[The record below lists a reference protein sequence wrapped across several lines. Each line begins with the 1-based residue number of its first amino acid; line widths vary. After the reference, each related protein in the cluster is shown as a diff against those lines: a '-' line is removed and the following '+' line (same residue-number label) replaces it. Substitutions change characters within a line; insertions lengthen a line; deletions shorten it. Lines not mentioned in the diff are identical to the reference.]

1 METSDKGSSRP
12 SAEQAE
18 GLQPRSRPRPAAS
31 TERPKWTPGLKPQV
45 WRLQGS
51 TVAGERH
58 STQGYSGQPVV
69 NSSSVTV
76 TSQAQ
81 PRQQEKNHT
90 EAMPSALGAE
100 LRGQVD
106 EATGT
111 QVQVSRR

>member
-1 METSDKGSSRP
+1 MDPG
-12 SAEQAE
+12 AQ
-18 GLQPRSRPRPAAS
+18 
-31 TERPKWTPGLKPQV
+31 TPIWG
-45 WRLQGS
+45 LQGS
-51 TVAGERH
+51 TAAGERH

-90 EAMPSALGAE
+90 EATPSTLGVE
-100 LRGQVD
+100 LRGQVG